1 MGDPASSSSK
11 AAGLLVKLQP
21 IVLRMCEWA
30 RRDRQS
36 RQGSV
41 LTPDLECSL
50 LSQTVMLVCRAREL
64 DSAQWLPELGR
75 LRRLQAQALKE
86 SSRIDEAFPAFEES
100 ISIFRKLYGVDATL
114 YVDDLIASLHAYIH
128 GLEGAKRVDEGRV
141 TRKGLVEL
149 ARQHTDDPQGGERLV
164 DILDGY
170 TISLLIVGHK
180 DEAYVVHEEALAIR
194 RDIPKA
200 RREVRLNHLA

>member
-1 MGDPASSSSK
+1 
-11 AAGLLVKLQP
+11 
-21 IVLRMCEWA
+21 MCELA

-36 RQGSV
+36 RRDSV

-50 LSQTVMLVCRAREL
+50 LSQTAMLVCRAREL

-75 LRRLQAQALKE
+75 LRRLQAQALRE

-100 ISIFRKLYGVDATL
+100 ISIFRKLYEVDATL
-114 YVDDLIASLHAYIH
+114 YLDDLITSLDAYVH

-141 TRKGLVEL
+141 VRKGLVEL
-149 ARQHTDDPQGGERLV
+149 VRQHTDDLRGDERLV

-170 TISLLIVGHK
+170 TISLLIAGHK
-180 DEAYVVHEEALAIR
+180 EEAYAVHEEALALC
-194 RDIPKA
+194 RDISKA
-200 RREVRLNHLA
+200 RREVRLSRLA